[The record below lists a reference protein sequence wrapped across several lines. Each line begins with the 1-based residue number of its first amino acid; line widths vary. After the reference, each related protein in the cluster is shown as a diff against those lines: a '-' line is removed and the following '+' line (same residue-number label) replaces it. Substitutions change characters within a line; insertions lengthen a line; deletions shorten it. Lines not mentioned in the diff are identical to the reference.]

1 MTWIAAIVGAVA
13 ASLLWL
19 TGVKVLGPIPQGV
32 CAGIGLH
39 QLCYWLCSEGRKMGS
54 MRLQKDKVLR
64 ALRLAKDKAKILID
78 KQRKK
83 PYIPQR

>member
-1 MTWIAAIVGAVA
+1 
-13 ASLLWL
+13 
-19 TGVKVLGPIPQGV
+19 
-32 CAGIGLH
+32 
-39 QLCYWLCSEGRKMGS
+39 MGS